1 LVKEGEYVMPLWGIG
16 EDRSSGTALG
26 VDYRGTV
33 RSSNT
38 GPVFLR
44 NRVNRRVGIPVD
56 KFPAING
63 ADRQRDEDDGTKT
76 SGTPI
81 EFTQGAIGTVGSKG
95 LPWDAADGTTH
106 VEISDGTELESGRGI
121 QATNNRYQAVAR
133 ENGWHHEYRYIDS
146 NGNSRVRDV
155 HLVATSTNIATSIGL
170 EIVGVDFL
178 EPE

>member
-1 LVKEGEYVMPLWGIG
+1 MPLWGIG
-16 EDRSSGTALG
+16 EDRSTGTALG
-26 VDYRGTV
+26 FDYKGTA

-44 NRVNRRVGIPVD
+44 NRVNRAAGDPAER
-56 KFPAING
+56 FPAITGPN
-63 ADRQRDEDDGTKT
+63 RQRDNEDGTT
-76 SGTPI
+76 IGTPI

-95 LPWDAADGTTH
+95 LPWDAADGLSH
-106 VEISDGTELESGRGI
+106 VEISDGVNLESGHGI
-121 QATNNRYQAVAR
+121 QATNSRYQAVAR
-133 ENGWHHEYRYIDS
+133 ENGWHYEYRYIDS

-178 EPE
+178 EPA